1 MNGSIVICDDDKVVS
16 TINRSFFQSSVEES
30 KSLYKNEFRHGG
42 RKLSA
47 FIQRPETG
55 MDARRRLKT
64 MMHISF
70 SGKPGLHHTKYCM
83 CDVCVTC
90 LTSFLSLLGE
100 QEQNRKEKYPS
111 RSEETSC
118 DQCTWPCIFFYFSCE
133 YKNRENRNCKIFKEY
148 EAGSE
153 RGYSFQSSTWK
164 N

>member
-1 MNGSIVICDDDKVVS
+1 
-16 TINRSFFQSSVEES
+16 
-30 KSLYKNEFRHGG
+30 
-42 RKLSA
+42 
-47 FIQRPETG
+47 
-55 MDARRRLKT
+55 
-64 MMHISF
+64 
-70 SGKPGLHHTKYCM
+70 M

-118 DQCTWPCIFFYFSCE
+118 DQCTWPCIFFNFSCE

-153 RGYSFQSSTWK
+153 RGYSFQSAPGRTDTAGYYRAISGEIS
-164 N
+164 